1 MPIDKHGFLGE
12 EIEKYRQELLA
23 KFEGRFAYYKKLN
36 RFLNELKFK
45 LTPPN
50 DDVQRIAVVTL
61 FVKALET
68 FQATYVLASYGLTSD
83 AEILNRA
90 LFETVATILYISKS
104 EDNLKRYLAQDL
116 YNKLKLIRIVRENPN
131 QYSSQKIDPDKLT
144 EAETTYRM
152 QIKEIG
158 NPRKIRIEAMI
169 RETEIAHLYDP
180 FYRSASGSVHSTPY
194 SLEKYILDQKGKTT
208 VMWGPRDDEI
218 DTVLSTAVEF
228 MLIACK
234 CLSGLFGNPKEEE
247 IIVLNS
253 QKESI
258 WLKGGK
264 E

>member
-12 EIEKYRQELLA
+12 EIEKYRQELLG
-23 KFEGRFAYYKKLN
+23 KFGERFAYYKKLN

-45 LTPPN
+45 LTPQN
-50 DDVQRIAVVTL
+50 DDAQRIAIVTL
-61 FVKALET
+61 FIKALET

-90 LFETVATILYISKS
+90 LFETVATILYISKGQ
-104 EDNLKRYLAQDL
+104 DNFKRYLAQDL

-131 QYSSQKIDPDKLT
+131 QHPNQRVDPNKLT
-144 EAETTYRM
+144 EAETLHRM
-152 QIKEIG
+152 QLKELG
-158 NPRKIRIEAMI
+158 NPPKMRIEAMI

-180 FYRSASGSVHSTPY
+180 FYRSASGAVHSTPF
-194 SLEKYILDQKGKTT
+194 SLEKYILDQRGKTT
-208 VMWGPRDDEI
+208 VMWGPRDDQI

-247 IIVLNS
+247 IVVFNS
-253 QKESI
+253 EKESI